1 MIPSQTPGGSDQ
13 TILAPGSGSDDNVSE
28 NCLPVGTRLA
38 EFEITGVIGEGG
50 FGIVYMTFD
59 HSLRRPVAVKE
70 YMPASIALRGQ
81 DGNVVVRARRHQPTF
96 DTGLRSFINEARLLA
111 QFDHSALIKV
121 HRFWEQ
127 NKTAYM
133 AMRYYEGSTLKE
145 IVQRDPARVNEAWLK
160 PMLQSI
166 LEALDTLYHEN
177 VLHRDISPD
186 NILILES
193 GEAVLLDFGS
203 ARQVISDMSQSLTVI
218 LKPGYAPIEQY
229 ADDSTMTQGAW
240 TDIYSLAAVMYL
252 AIVKR
257 PPPTSVARMVT
268 DTMTPLAS
276 GDYPGFSKSFL
287 AAIDRG
293 LAIRP
298 EQRPQTIDAFRKLL
312 QIGAS
317 TTTAAPG
324 SAVPAVALTLRA
336 KTRTGTEAGR
346 AERSGTERRGS
357 ARGSN
362 ARSRPRNRGAEQATR
377 LLTRSAL
384 AIIVIGLLII
394 ALGSY
399 AYVTRARAQRA
410 AAALATSAANLPTGT
425 NTALNAPSMQP
436 SPTTAPTADQII
448 TELPLAATAH
458 GQQVN
463 ADQVDPANSDSS
475 SGAGGTLSLNIKPWA
490 TITVDGVL
498 RGVSPP
504 LKKISLS
511 EGQHRIVLAN
521 TNFPEFVTEMT
532 VTKSRSTTIEH
543 DFSHAGKADATAH

>member
-1 MIPSQTPGGSDQ
+1 MNTTDRANDIVGHG
-13 TILAPGSGSDDNVSE
+13 DDHVSE
-28 NCLPVGTRLA
+28 NCLATGTRLA

-81 DGNVVVRARRHQPTF
+81 DGNVVVRARRHQPSF
-96 DTGLRSFINEARLLA
+96 DTGLKSFINEARLLA

-127 NKTAYM
+127 NQTAYM

-145 IVQRDPARVNEAWLK
+145 IVQSDPARVSEAWLK

-229 ADDSTMTQGAW
+229 ADDSAMTQGAW
-240 TDIYSLAAVMYL
+240 TDIYSLSAVMYL

-268 DTMTPLAS
+268 DTMTPLAD
-276 GDYPGFSKSFL
+276 GHHPGFSRPFL
-287 AAIDRG
+287 SAIDRG

-298 EQRPQTIDAFRKLL
+298 EQRPQTIDAFRRLL
-312 QIGAS
+312 QIDGAS
-317 TTTAAPG
+317 AAVVPPVI
-324 SAVPAVALTLRA
+324 SAVPDVPLTLRP
-336 KTRTGTEAGR
+336 KTRTGDEASRRKRGR
-346 AERSGTERRGS
+346 SERRQS
-357 ARGSN
+357 AHN
-362 ARSRPRNRGAEQATR
+362 DGAAR
-377 LLTRSAL
+377 LLKPL
-384 AIIVIGLLII
+384 AIAIIVVGILIIVIGS
-394 ALGSY
+394 SY
-399 AYVTRARAQRA
+399 VSRTRA
-410 AAALATSAANLPTGT
+410 AAARAAV
-425 NTALNAPSMQP
+425 AA
-436 SPTTAPTADQII
+436 
-448 TELPLAATAH
+448 PLAAPVTEPVEEIITPA
-458 GQQVN
+458 QLAAIPV
-463 ADQVDPANSDSS
+463 ADT
-475 SGAGGTLSLNIKPWA
+475 GGESVALRIRPWA
-490 TITVDGVL
+490 SVSIDGVA
-498 RGVSPP
+498 RGISPP
-504 LKKISLS
+504 LKTLTLTEGNHRVTLS
-511 EGQHRIVLAN
+511 N
-521 TNFPEFVTEMT
+521 PNFPDV
-532 VTKSRSTTIEH
+532 VSDIVVDKNRPATISH
-543 DFSHAGKADATAH
+543 DFSRTAKSETPSR

>member
-1 MIPSQTPGGSDQ
+1 MSRSERFVDGVSTDAASSLNG
-13 TILAPGSGSDDNVSE
+13 ADDSISE
-28 NCLPVGTRLA
+28 NCLPIGTRLA

-70 YMPASIALRGQ
+70 YMPASIALRGT

-145 IVQRDPARVNEAWLK
+145 IVQRDPGRVNEAWLK

-166 LEALDTLYHEN
+166 LEALETLYYEN

-186 NILILES
+186 NILILET

-276 GDYPGFSKSFL
+276 GTYPGFSKAFL

-298 EQRPQTIDAFRKLL
+298 EQRPQTIAAFRQLL
-312 QIGAS
+312 QIDDV
-317 TTTAAPG
+317 TTAGVASMAAP
-324 SAVPAVALTLRA
+324 AIPLTLRA
-336 KTRTGTEAGR
+336 KTRTGTDQPR
-346 AERSGTERRGS
+346 ARRSSHDR
-357 ARGSN
+357 
-362 ARSRPRNRGAEQATR
+362 RSRSRQGADNATR

-384 AIIVIGLLII
+384 AIIVVGLIII
-394 ALGSY
+394 ALGGY
-399 AYVTRARAQRA
+399 AYVGRNRSASA
-410 AAALATSAANLPTGT
+410 AMPDSKSMAPVAAVAADTAGLPVPIPAVPAGSDSAANL
-425 NTALNAPSMQP
+425 TAG
-436 SPTTAPTADQII
+436 QII
-448 TELPLAATAH
+448 TELPLPTIADTASQPGPGVDIGTAH
-458 GQQVN
+458 FNV
-463 ADQVDPANSDSS
+463 
-475 SGAGGTLSLNIKPWA
+475 KPWA

-504 LKKISLS
+504 LKKLSLA
-511 EGQHRIVLAN
+511 EGVHRIVLTN
-521 TNFPEFVTEMT
+521 TNFPQYVSEVTIY
-532 VTKSRSTTIEH
+532 KNKSTTIEH
-543 DFSHAGKADATAH
+543 DFSRAGKADAMQR

>member
-1 MIPSQTPGGSDQ
+1 MSRSERFADGVSTDPASN
-13 TILAPGSGSDDNVSE
+13 LAGVDDNISE
-28 NCLPVGTRLA
+28 NCLPVGTQLA

-59 HSLRRPVAVKE
+59 RSLRRPVAVKE
-70 YMPASIALRGQ
+70 YMPASIALRGP
-81 DGNVVVRARRHQPTF
+81 DGNVAVRARRHQPTF

-145 IVQRDPARVNEAWLK
+145 IVQRDPGRVNEAWLK

-166 LEALDTLYHEN
+166 LEALETLYHEN

-186 NILILES
+186 NILILET

-276 GDYPGFSKSFL
+276 GTYPGFSKAFL

-298 EQRPQTIDAFRKLL
+298 EQRPQTIAAFRQLL
-312 QIGAS
+312 QIDD
-317 TTTAAPG
+317 
-324 SAVPAVALTLRA
+324 AVAAVVINTMPLPVPLTLRP
-336 KTRTGTEAGR
+336 KTRTGTDQPR
-346 AERSGTERRGS
+346 AC
-357 ARGSN
+357 
-362 ARSRPRNRGAEQATR
+362 
-377 LLTRSAL
+377 
-384 AIIVIGLLII
+384 
-394 ALGSY
+394 
-399 AYVTRARAQRA
+399 
-410 AAALATSAANLPTGT
+410 
-425 NTALNAPSMQP
+425 
-436 SPTTAPTADQII
+436 
-448 TELPLAATAH
+448 
-458 GQQVN
+458 
-463 ADQVDPANSDSS
+463 
-475 SGAGGTLSLNIKPWA
+475 
-490 TITVDGVL
+490 
-498 RGVSPP
+498 
-504 LKKISLS
+504 KI
-511 EGQHRIVLAN
+511 
-521 TNFPEFVTEMT
+521 
-532 VTKSRSTTIEH
+532 
-543 DFSHAGKADATAH
+543 

>member
-1 MIPSQTPGGSDQ
+1 MISSGRVDNDGSDSNNNSRDNGNAAAGQ
-13 TILAPGSGSDDNVSE
+13 ISHDDNVSE
-28 NCLPVGTRLA
+28 NCLAVGTRLA

-70 YMPASIALRGQ
+70 YMPASIALRGP
-81 DGNVVVRARRHQPTF
+81 DGNVVVRARRHQSTF

-133 AMRYYEGSTLKE
+133 AMRYYEGNTLKE
-145 IVQRDPARVNEAWLK
+145 IVQRNPARVDEAWLK

-240 TDIYSLAAVMYL
+240 TDIYSLSAVMYL

-268 DTMTPLAS
+268 DTMTPLAD
-276 GDYPGFSKSFL
+276 GNYPGFSKPFL

-298 EQRPQTIDAFRKLL
+298 EQRPQTIDAFRRLL
-312 QIGAS
+312 KIDAGIGPLA
-317 TTTAAPG
+317 TGQPP
-324 SAVPAVALTLRA
+324 AVPLTLRN
-336 KTRTGTEAGR
+336 KTRTGTDQPHAKR
-346 AERSGTERRGS
+346 ARTDRRSASR
-357 ARGSN
+357 SN
-362 ARSRPRNRGAEQATR
+362 RPDTATR
-377 LLTRSAL
+377 ILTRSAVT
-384 AIIVIGLLII
+384 IIVVGLLII

-399 AYVTRARAQRA
+399 AYVSRNRA
-410 AAALATSAANLPTGT
+410 AAKTPAADSVLASESPSLAPVAGSAAG
-425 NTALNAPSMQP
+425 
-436 SPTTAPTADQII
+436 TAPVDTRSNPPFEEII
-448 TELPLAATAH
+448 T
-458 GQQVN
+458 
-463 ADQVDPANSDSS
+463 PAPTRSVAGDSV
-475 SGAGGTLSLNIKPWA
+475 GTVLLSVKPWA

-504 LKKISLS
+504 LKKLALA
-511 EGQHRIVLAN
+511 EGPHRVSFSN
-521 TNFPEFVTEMT
+521 TNFPTFVTEIT
-532 VTKSRSTTIEH
+532 VDKNHAATIEH
-543 DFSHAGKADATAH
+543 DFSQVGKADTLAR

>member
-1 MIPSQTPGGSDQ
+1 MMMNPERLAASDPA
-13 TILAPGSGSDDNVSE
+13 TGHDDNVSE
-28 NCLPVGTRLA
+28 NCLAVGTRLA

-70 YMPASIALRGQ
+70 YMPASIALRGP
-81 DGNVVVRARRHQPTF
+81 DGNVVVRARRHQSTF
-96 DTGLRSFINEARLLA
+96 DTGLKSFINEARLLA

-133 AMRYYEGSTLKE
+133 AMRYYEGRTLKE

-229 ADDSTMTQGAW
+229 ADDSSMTQGVW
-240 TDIYSLAAVMYL
+240 TDIYSLSAVMYL
-252 AIVKR
+252 AIVKQ

-276 GDYPGFSKSFL
+276 GNYPGFSQSFL

-298 EQRPQTIDAFRKLL
+298 EQRPQSIDAF
-312 QIGAS
+312 
-317 TTTAAPG
+317 
-324 SAVPAVALTLRA
+324 
-336 KTRTGTEAGR
+336 
-346 AERSGTERRGS
+346 
-357 ARGSN
+357 
-362 ARSRPRNRGAEQATR
+362 
-377 LLTRSAL
+377 
-384 AIIVIGLLII
+384 
-394 ALGSY
+394 
-399 AYVTRARAQRA
+399 
-410 AAALATSAANLPTGT
+410 
-425 NTALNAPSMQP
+425 
-436 SPTTAPTADQII
+436 
-448 TELPLAATAH
+448 
-458 GQQVN
+458 
-463 ADQVDPANSDSS
+463 
-475 SGAGGTLSLNIKPWA
+475 
-490 TITVDGVL
+490 
-498 RGVSPP
+498 
-504 LKKISLS
+504 
-511 EGQHRIVLAN
+511 
-521 TNFPEFVTEMT
+521 
-532 VTKSRSTTIEH
+532 
-543 DFSHAGKADATAH
+543 

>member
-1 MIPSQTPGGSDQ
+1 M
-13 TILAPGSGSDDNVSE
+13 
-28 NCLPVGTRLA
+28 
-38 EFEITGVIGEGG
+38 
-50 FGIVYMTFD
+50 
-59 HSLRRPVAVKE
+59 
-70 YMPASIALRGQ
+70 
-81 DGNVVVRARRHQPTF
+81 VRAKRHQATF

-111 QFDHSALIKV
+111 QFDHPALIKV

-229 ADDSTMTQGAW
+229 ADDSSMTQGAW

-252 AIVKR
+252 AIAKR

-268 DTMTPLAS
+268 DTMAPLAS
-276 GDYPGFSKSFL
+276 GNYPGFSKEFL
-287 AAIDRG
+287 SAIDRG

-298 EQRPQTIDAFRKLL
+298 EQRPQTIDAFRQLL
-312 QIGAS
+312 HISAAS
-317 TTTAAPG
+317 ATAPG
-324 SAVPAVALTLRA
+324 GGTVAPIALNLRA
-336 KTRTGTEAGR
+336 KTRTGSEPGR
-346 AERSGTERRGS
+346 AERSGVDRRGS
-357 ARGSN
+357 ARGASHGSRSS
-362 ARSRPRNRGAEQATR
+362 ARRQGAEQATR

-384 AIIVIGLLII
+384 AIIAVGLLII

-399 AYVTRARAQRA
+399 AYLSRSRAQRA
-410 AAALATSAANLPTGT
+410 AALAVSTTPADSSAPALASAPPL
-425 NTALNAPSMQP
+425 APS
-436 SPTTAPTADQII
+436 QII
-448 TELPLAATAH
+448 TELPLPPNGTVVASPTAA
-458 GQQVN
+458 GQG
-463 ADQVDPANSDSS
+463 DSV
-475 SGAGGTLSLNIKPWA
+475 GAVGTGTLNLNVKPWA
-490 TITVDGVL
+490 TITIDGEL

-504 LKKISLS
+504 LKKLSLT
-511 EGQHRIVLAN
+511 EGPHRIVLAN
-521 TNFPEFVTEMT
+521 TNFPEFVTEIT
-532 VTKSRSTTIEH
+532 LIKNRSTTIEH
-543 DFSHAGKADATAH
+543 DFSPAGKAGTAAR

>member
-1 MIPSQTPGGSDQ
+1 MIPSHSSDDSSDAAQ
-13 TILAPGSGSDDNVSE
+13 AHDDNVSE

-70 YMPASIALRGQ
+70 YMPASIALRGP
-81 DGNVVVRARRHQPTF
+81 DGNVAVRARRHQPTF

-229 ADDSTMTQGAW
+229 ADDSSMTQGAW

-276 GDYPGFSKSFL
+276 GDYPGFSKPFL

-298 EQRPQTIDAFRKLL
+298 EQRPQTIDAFRELL
-312 QIGAS
+312 QIGSSA
-317 TTTAAPG
+317 TAPLPAG
-324 SAVPAVALTLRA
+324 VPPKVPLTLRA
-336 KTRTGTEAGR
+336 KTRTGTEPLR
-346 AERSGTERRGS
+346 AERSGADRRS
-357 ARGSN
+357 SRSSRN
-362 ARSRPRNRGAEQATR
+362 RARSKGAENATR

-384 AIIVIGLLII
+384 TIIVVGLLIT

-399 AYVTRARAQRA
+399 AYIARNRAQRA
-410 AAALATSAANLPTGT
+410 AASDTAVASSATLSAAATDAG
-425 NTALNAPSMQP
+425 
-436 SPTTAPTADQII
+436 TAPQSPISASAPPLSSTAPVQMI
-448 TELPLAATAH
+448 TELPLT
-458 GQQVN
+458 G
-463 ADQVDPANSDSS
+463 SIDSNKVEDS
-475 SGAGGTLSLNIKPWA
+475 ASAGAGTLSLNIKPWA
-490 TITVDGVL
+490 TVSVDGVL
-498 RGVSPP
+498 RGVTPP
-504 LKKISLS
+504 LKKLRLS
-511 EGQHRIVLAN
+511 EGPHRIVFAN
-521 TNFPEFVTEMT
+521 TNFPQFATEVTLI
-532 VTKSRSTTIEH
+532 KNRSTTIEH
-543 DFSHAGKADATAH
+543 DFSPTGKPPR